1 MGVDPGSH
9 RTGWGLLAGD
19 IHNPVLVDCGEIR
32 LPEGEPLPRRLD
44 LLRRRFEALLSEL
57 RPDVAAVESPF
68 HGASARSALQL
79 AHARGVL
86 LASLSASGIEVVEH
100 TPAAIKK
107 AVTGNGRADKSQVQR
122 MVVSLLR
129 TEAAGASAD
138 LADAIA
144 AALCEI
150 AVGGFREAVERGSR
164 RPQPARR

>member
-1 MGVDPGSH
+1 M
-9 RTGWGLLAGD
+9 
-19 IHNPVLVDCGEIR
+19 LVDCGEIR
-32 LPEGEPLPRRLD
+32 LPEREPLPRRLD
-44 LLRRRFEALLSEL
+44 LLRRRFEALLAILE
-57 RPDVAAVESPF
+57 PDVAAVESPF

-86 LASLSASGIEVVEH
+86 LACLSASGIEVVEH
-100 TPAAIKK
+100 TPASIKK

-129 TEAAGASAD
+129 TKAAGAGAD

-144 AALCEI
+144 AALCEL